1 MPSILDAYKK
11 VHKKLIK
18 ENLGLNNPE
27 REAARN
33 LINTLS
39 IPSDIDPELL
49 EKAID
54 DILSAIKPILS
65 AAVGEHHIKKLDQH

>member
-1 MPSILDAYKK
+1 MPTILDAYKK
-11 VHKKLIK
+11 VQNKIIK
-18 ENLGLNNPE
+18 ENLSVGDPE
-27 REAARN
+27 REATRN

-54 DILSAIKPILS
+54 DVLAAIKPILS